1 MKKINT
7 PHDKYFR
14 TMLSNKD
21 VAKDFLEWHLPDF
34 IKEKIDLDSVEAKKD
49 SFVDDNFKK
58 LETDILFSLSFNNN
72 PGYIYT
78 LVEAQKKPDRLM
90 PLRLLKY
97 LIAIMEHHAK
107 NNEDKQLPTI
117 YPLILYQGKPLWN
130 YSTNFFELF
139 VEPDL
144 AKQILITNFQ
154 LVDIHRIPDSEF
166 GKHFLSGVFEAC
178 IKWGATR
185 DIINTLDV
193 LKPELIKIL
202 NLNKGT
208 LVAILTYLGDVGNTD
223 VETLIEWGKNAG
235 SVGEEV
241 MALRHKLEERGE
253 VRGFE
258 KGVITKA
265 RKTALKMISKNI
277 DDQTI
282 RECTDLSDEEIKNLK
297 AKNQKEY

>member
-1 MKKINT
+1 MDKINT

-14 TMLSNKD
+14 TMLSNKE
-21 VAKDFLEWHLPDF
+21 VARDFLEWHLPSF
-34 IKEKIDLDSVEAKKD
+34 IKDRVDLDSVETKKD

-58 LETDILFSLSFNNN
+58 LETDILFSLSFNNE

-78 LVEAQKKPDRLM
+78 LVEAQKKPDRFM

-97 LIAIMEHHAK
+97 LIAIMEHHIK
-107 NNEDKQLPTI
+107 NNEDKKLPTI
-117 YPLILYQGKPLWN
+117 YPLILYQGQALWN
-130 YSTNFFELF
+130 HTTNFFELF

-144 AKQILITNFQ
+144 AKQILTNDFQ

-185 DIINTLDV
+185 DIINTLDS
-193 LKPELIKIL
+193 LKPDLIKIL

-208 LVAILTYLGDVGNTD
+208 LVAILTYLGDVGDTD
-223 VETLIEWGKNAG
+223 VETLIEWGKSTG

-241 MALRHKLEERGE
+241 VTLAKQLKQVGVKE
-253 VRGFE
+253 GFD
-258 KGVITKA
+258 KGVK
-265 RKTALKMISKNI
+265 KTALKMIKEKYKPEDISKITDLPVKEIEELQSKN
-277 DDQTI
+277 Q
-282 RECTDLSDEEIKNLK
+282 EE
-297 AKNQKEY
+297 Y

>member
-1 MKKINT
+1 MDKINN

-21 VAKDFLEWHLPDF
+21 VARDFLEWHLPSF
-34 IKEKIDLDSVEAKKD
+34 IKDKVDLNSVEPQKD

-58 LETDILFSLSFNNN
+58 LETDILFSLNFNKE

-78 LVEAQKKPDRLM
+78 LVEAQKKPDKFM

-97 LIAIMEHHAK
+97 LIAIMEHHIK
-107 NNEDKQLPTI
+107 NNKDEKLPTI
-117 YPLILYQGKPLWN
+117 YPLILYQGQELWN
-130 YSTNFFELF
+130 HTTNFFELF

-144 AKQILITNFQ
+144 TKQILTNDFQ

-185 DIINTLDV
+185 DIINTLDS
-193 LKPELIKIL
+193 LKPDLIKIL

-208 LVAILTYLGDVGNTD
+208 LVAILTYLGDVGDTD
-223 VETLIEWGKNAG
+223 VETLIEWGKSTG

-241 MALRHKLEERGE
+241 VTLAKQLK
-253 VRGFE
+253 
-258 KGVITKA
+258 KAGVKEGIE
-265 RKTALKMISKNI
+265 KTALKMLDMKMDINTVSKATELPI
-277 DDQTI
+277 KKI
-282 RECTDLSDEEIKNLK
+282 EELK
-297 AKNQKEY
+297 SKKQQGH

>member
-1 MKKINT
+1 MDKIYT

-14 TMLSNKD
+14 TMLSNKE
-21 VAKDFLEWHLPDF
+21 VAKDFLEWHLPSF
-34 IKEKIDLDSVEAKKD
+34 IKDRVDLDSVETKKD

-58 LETDILFSLSFNNN
+58 LETDILFSLNFNNE

-78 LVEAQKKPDRLM
+78 LVEAQKKPDRFM

-97 LIAIMEHHAK
+97 LIAIMEHHIK
-107 NNEDKQLPTI
+107 NNKDKQLPTI
-117 YPLILYQGKPLWN
+117 YPLILYQGQALWN
-130 YSTNFFELF
+130 HTTNFFELF
-139 VEPDL
+139 VEPNL
-144 AKQILITNFQ
+144 AKQILTNDFQ

-185 DIINTLDV
+185 DIINTLDA
-193 LKPELIKIL
+193 LKPDLIKIL

-208 LVAILTYLGDVGNTD
+208 LVAILTYLGDIGNTD
-223 VETLIEWGKNAG
+223 VETLIKWGKQAG
-235 SVGEEV
+235 SIGEEV

-258 KGVITKA
+258 KGVK
-265 RKTALKMISKNI
+265 KTALKMIKEKYKPEDISKVTDLPVKEIEKLQSKN
-277 DDQTI
+277 Q
-282 RECTDLSDEEIKNLK
+282 EE
-297 AKNQKEY
+297 Y

>member
-14 TMLSNKD
+14 TMLSNKE

-34 IKEKIDLDSVEAKKD
+34 IKERIDLDTVEAKKD

-58 LETDILFSLSFNNN
+58 LETDILFSLNFNNK

-97 LIAIMEHHAK
+97 LIAIMEHHTK
-107 NNEDKQLPTI
+107 NNEGTQLPTI
-117 YPLILYQGKPLWN
+117 YPLILYQGKHLWN
-130 YSTNFFELF
+130 HSTNFFELF

-144 AKQILITNFQ
+144 AKQILTNDFQ

-208 LVAILTYLGDVGNTD
+208 LVSILTYLGEVGNTD

-235 SVGEEV
+235 SIGEEV
-241 MALRHKLEERGE
+241 VTLAKKLKQEGIEEGL
-253 VRGFE
+253 E
-258 KGVITKA
+258 KGIAKEKRTIVFNMFKENYSPEA
-265 RKTALKMISKNI
+265 ISKI
-277 DDQTI
+277 
-282 RECTDLSDEEIKNLK
+282 TDLPIKEIEELQ
-297 AKNQKEY
+297 AKNQEEY

>member
-1 MKKINT
+1 MDKIKT

-14 TMLSNKD
+14 TMLSNKE
-21 VAKDFLEWHLPDF
+21 VAKDFLEWHLPSF
-34 IKEKIDLDSVEAKKD
+34 IKDRVNLDSVETKKD

-58 LETDILFSLSFNNN
+58 LETDILFSLNFNEE

-78 LVEAQKKPDRLM
+78 LVEAQKKPDRFM

-97 LIAIMEHHAK
+97 LIAIMEHHIK
-107 NNEDKQLPTI
+107 NNEDKKLPTI
-117 YPLILYQGKPLWN
+117 YPLILYQGQTLWN
-130 YSTNFFELF
+130 HTTNFFELF
-139 VEPDL
+139 IEPDL
-144 AKQILITNFQ
+144 AKQILTNDLQ

-185 DIINTLDV
+185 DIINTLDA
-193 LKPELIKIL
+193 LKPDLIKIL

-208 LVAILTYLGDVGNTD
+208 LVAILTYLGDIGNTD
-223 VETLIEWGKNAG
+223 VETLIEWGKQAG

-258 KGVITKA
+258 KGIK
-265 RKTALKMISKNI
+265 KTALKMIKKNV
-277 DDQTI
+277 DDKI
-282 RECTDLSDEEIKNLK
+282 IKECTDLSDDELRDLK
-297 AKNQKEY
+297 ARNQKEY

>member
-1 MKKINT
+1 MDKINT

-14 TMLSNKD
+14 TMLSNKE
-21 VAKDFLEWHLPDF
+21 VARDFLEWHLPSF
-34 IKEKIDLDSVEAKKD
+34 IKERIDLDSVETKKD

-58 LETDILFSLSFNNN
+58 LETDILFSLNFNNE

-78 LVEAQKKPDRLM
+78 LVEAQKKPDKFM

-97 LIAIMEHHAK
+97 LIAIMEHHIK
-107 NNEDKQLPTI
+107 NNEDKKLPAI
-117 YPLILYQGKPLWN
+117 YPLILYQGQALWN
-130 YSTNFFELF
+130 HTTNFFELF

-144 AKQILITNFQ
+144 AKQILTNDFQ

-185 DIINTLDV
+185 DIINTLDS
-193 LKPELIKIL
+193 LKPDLIKIL

-208 LVAILTYLGDVGNTD
+208 LVAILTYLGDVGDTD
-223 VETLIEWGKNAG
+223 VETLIEWGKSTG

-241 MALRHKLEERGE
+241 VTLAKQLK
-253 VRGFE
+253 
-258 KGVITKA
+258 KAGVKEGIE
-265 RKTALKMISKNI
+265 KTALKMLDMKMDINTVSKATELPI
-277 DDQTI
+277 KKI
-282 RECTDLSDEEIKNLK
+282 EELK
-297 AKNQKEY
+297 SKKQQGH

>member
-1 MKKINT
+1 MDKINT

-14 TMLSNKD
+14 TMLSNKE
-21 VAKDFLEWHLPDF
+21 VAKDFLEWHLPSF
-34 IKEKIDLDSVEAKKD
+34 IKDRIDLDSVETKKD

-58 LETDILFSLSFNNN
+58 LETDILFSINFNNE

-78 LVEAQKKPDRLM
+78 LVEAQKKPDKFM

-97 LIAIMEHHAK
+97 LIAIMEHYIK
-107 NNEDKQLPTI
+107 NNKDKQLPTI
-117 YPLILYQGKPLWN
+117 YPLILYQGQALWN
-130 YSTNFFELF
+130 YTTNFFELF

-144 AKQILITNFQ
+144 VKQILTNNFQ

-185 DIINTLDV
+185 DVVNTLDA
-193 LKPELIKIL
+193 LKPDLIKIL

-208 LVAILTYLGDVGNTD
+208 LVAILTYLGDIGNTN
-223 VETLIEWGKNAG
+223 VETLIEWGKQAG
-235 SVGEEV
+235 SIGEEV

-253 VRGFE
+253 IRGI
-258 KGVITKA
+258 K
-265 RKTALKMISKNI
+265 KTALKMIKKKV
-277 DDQTI
+277 DDKTI
-282 RECTDLSDEEIKNLK
+282 KEYTELSDDELKDLK
-297 AKNQKEY
+297 AQNQKEY

>member
-34 IKEKIDLDSVEAKKD
+34 IKKKIDLDTVEAKKD

-58 LETDILFSLSFNNN
+58 LETDILFSLNFNDK

-90 PLRLLKY
+90 PIRLLKY
-97 LIAIMEHHAK
+97 LIAIMEHHIK

-117 YPLILYQGKPLWN
+117 YPLILYQGKALWN
-130 YSTNFFELF
+130 HSTNFFALF
-139 VEPDL
+139 LEPDL
-144 AKQILITNFQ
+144 VKQILTNDFQ

-193 LKPELIKIL
+193 LKPDLIKIL
-202 NLNKGT
+202 NLNKGA

-241 MALRHKLEERGE
+241 MALRQELEQIGE
-253 VRGFE
+253 DRGFE
-258 KGVITKA
+258 KGVK
-265 RKTALKMISKNI
+265 KTALKMIKEKADLKFISKV
-277 DDQTI
+277 
-282 RECTDLSDEEIKNLK
+282 TDLPVKEIEELQ
-297 AKNQKEY
+297 AQNQEKY